1 MVVKTC
7 SIRLAAFALLTF
19 YLTYILIGTNKSI
32 SREDELLDASSGWQA
47 PQKVPLRS
55 SNHNANATDTIRH
68 QDDDVDWSSEMM
80 VLQSKTAYLVTYNVT
95 AVKDSR
101 NRTRTRWLK
110 RQYIPRNG
118 TIYSVDHIIQRSKRG
133 LWAPPSR
140 RWPRRTENTNCPVR
154 ITFCYDSQNSLNYLD
169 DDVKLAMG
177 RWHDALGPSRGV
189 NLEFIGG
196 DRICALSNTAVGY
209 SSETVQI
216 TLAHNRGN
224 SAATMGYYPIARDDR
239 GKLIGPRPPAPWP
252 WKRHHMLLQPQGQKT
267 QPGLRSTTG
276 TAAHELGQHQPTSML
291 PSSD

>member
-1 MVVKTC
+1 MVVKMC
-7 SIRLAAFALLTF
+7 CIRPVTIALLTF
-19 YLTYILIGTNKSI
+19 CLIYILTGTTKSI
-32 SREDELLDASSGWQA
+32 SRGDELLDVSSGWQES
-47 PQKVPLRS
+47 QKVSPRS
-55 SNHNANATDTIRH
+55 SNHNANAS
-68 QDDDVDWSSEMM
+68 DDAIKHEDDHVGWSSEMM

-101 NRTRTRWLK
+101 NRTRTRWLR

-118 TIYSVDHIIQRSKRG
+118 IIYSVDHITQHKKRG
-133 LWAPPSR
+133 LWAPPPR
-140 RWPRRTENTNCPVR
+140 RWPRRTENNYNPVR

-196 DRICALSNTAVGY
+196 DRLCALSNTAVGY

-224 SAATMGYYPIARDDR
+224 SAAT
-239 GKLIGPRPPAPWP
+239 IG
-252 WKRHHMLLQPQGQKT
+252 
-267 QPGLRSTTG
+267 
-276 TAAHELGQHQPTSML
+276 
-291 PSSD
+291 